1 MKTLLNILLI
11 AVIFPI
17 MAVAQNS
24 YTIKGRLLEQ
34 VTETISTPP
43 VTSTDCD
50 GNSVIITTPD
60 ITTTRLRPRNFTTIT
75 IKVFLGTSDAGTPVK
90 TYSGLSKS
98 IVKWNG
104 QTVSPFTPATPSDS
118 GRFEYEMTG
127 ILKSRINY
135 TAFVYLDGTGSSVFS
150 EEFLLSSVPGIP
162 LGTIWAYMGDGT
174 DLTDLEVGGWFLC
187 DGRHIDN
194 DLDGN
199 LTETEQDDLIALFT
213 RSGKYDPQRLPDLR
227 GRFLRGMDKSSGNDP
242 NAGSRTGGNVLGS
255 IQGDEFKSHD
265 HTGSAAAGG
274 DHNHGGTAAAGD
286 HSHNFNDHYGGAEAS
301 SGINTSGIPGNGD
314 VPGASFTNSTA
325 PAGGHTHTIP
335 SSGTHT
341 HSLTINNSGGN
352 ETRPKNA
359 YVNYIIKCVK

>member
-50 GNSVIITTPD
+50 GNSVVISTPD
-60 ITTTRLRPRNFTTIT
+60 ITTTRLRPRTFTTIT
-75 IKVFLGTSDAGTPVK
+75 IKVFLGTTDVGTPVR

-98 IVKWNG
+98 TIEWNG
-104 QTVSPFTPATPSDS
+104 QTVSPFTPATSADT
-118 GRFEYEMTG
+118 GRFEYEMTA
-127 ILKSRINY
+127 IPKSRINY
-135 TAFVYLDGTGSSVFS
+135 TAFVYLDGGSTSVYS

-187 DGRHIDN
+187 DGRDIDA

-199 LTETEQDDLIALFT
+199 LTEAEQDDLIALFT
-213 RSGKYDPQRLPDLR
+213 RSGKHEPGKLPDLR
-227 GRFLRGMDKSSGNDP
+227 GRFLRGMDKGAGNDP
-242 NAGSRTGGNVLGS
+242 NSGSRTGGNVLGS

-265 HTGSAAAGG
+265 HTGTTNGGG
-274 DHNHGGTAAAGD
+274 DHRHWYDDTYYSENRGDVTQQDQKGSNDSDNDNEDWITSRLTDWSGD
-286 HSHNFNDHYGGAEAS
+286 HSHGFTTNTRGGA
-301 SGINTSGIPGNGD
+301 
-314 VPGASFTNSTA
+314 
-325 PAGGHTHTIP
+325 
-335 SSGTHT
+335 
-341 HSLTINNSGGN
+341 
-352 ETRPKNA
+352 ETRPKNVF
-359 YVNYIIKCVK
+359 VNYIIKCVK

>member
-34 VTETISTPP
+34 VSETISTPP

-50 GNSVIITTPD
+50 GNSVVITTPD
-60 ITTTRLRPRNFTTIT
+60 IVTTRMKPRSFTTIT
-75 IKVFLGTSDAGTPVK
+75 IKVFLGTTDVGTPVK
-90 TYSGLSKS
+90 TYSNLSKS
-98 IVKWNG
+98 TIKWNG
-104 QTVSPFTPATPSDS
+104 QTVSPFTPATSADT
-118 GRFEYEMTG
+118 GRFEYEMTA
-127 ILKSRINY
+127 IPKSRINY
-135 TAFVYLDGTGSSVFS
+135 TAFVYLDGGSTSVYS
-150 EEFLLSSVPGIP
+150 EEFLLNSVPGIP

-174 DLTDLEVGGWFLC
+174 DLADLEVGGWFLC

-199 LTETEQDDLIALFT
+199 LTEAEQDDLIALFT

-227 GRFLRGMDKSSGNDP
+227 GRFLRGMDKGAGNDP

-265 HTGSAAAGG
+265 HTGSTNLDG
-274 DHNHGGTAAAGD
+274 NHVHRFDDAYTAEFPNNGILGMDGNDSDNSYRTRVNYTDNDGA
-286 HSHNFNDHYGGAEAS
+286 HIHNFTTNTRGGS
-301 SGINTSGIPGNGD
+301 
-314 VPGASFTNSTA
+314 
-325 PAGGHTHTIP
+325 
-335 SSGTHT
+335 
-341 HSLTINNSGGN
+341 
-352 ETRPKNA
+352 ETRPKNV

>member
-60 ITTTRLRPRNFTTIT
+60 ITTTRLSPRNFTTIT

-265 HTGSAAAGG
+265 HTGSTNLEGNHVHGFADAFFVENLGAGQNLQGNSGGTDSDNDLWLRSATTNVDG
-274 DHNHGGTAAAGD
+274 DHIHDFT
-286 HSHNFNDHYGGAEAS
+286 
-301 SGINTSGIPGNGD
+301 
-314 VPGASFTNSTA
+314 TNST
-325 PAGGHTHTIP
+325 GG
-335 SSGTHT
+335 S
-341 HSLTINNSGGN
+341 
-352 ETRPKNA
+352 ETRPKNV

>member
-1 MKTLLNILLI
+1 MKTLINILLI

-34 VTETISTPP
+34 ITETISTPP
-43 VTSTDCD
+43 VISTDCD
-50 GNSVIITTPD
+50 GNSVTVNTPD
-60 ITTTRLRPRNFTTIT
+60 ITTTRYRPRNFTTIT
-75 IKVFLGTSDAGTPVK
+75 IKVFLGTTDVGTPVK
-90 TYSGLSKS
+90 TYSGLTKS
-98 IVKWNG
+98 TIKWNG

-127 ILKSRINY
+127 IPKSRINY
-135 TAFVYLDGTGSSVFS
+135 TAFVYLDGTGSSVYS

-174 DLTDLEVGGWFLC
+174 DLADLEVGGWFLC

-199 LTETEQDDLIALFT
+199 LTEAEQDDLIALFT

-227 GRFLRGMDKSSGNDP
+227 GRFLRGMDKGAGNDP
-242 NAGSRTGGNVLGS
+242 NSGSRTGGNVLGS

-265 HTGSAAAGG
+265 HTGSADQDG
-274 DHNHGGTAAAGD
+274 DHRHWYDDTYYSENNSNATQQNQKGSNSSDDDNEDWITARRTD
-286 HSHNFNDHYGGAEAS
+286 W
-301 SGINTSGIPGNGD
+301 
-314 VPGASFTNSTA
+314 
-325 PAGGHTHTIP
+325 
-335 SSGTHT
+335 SGTHG
-341 HSLTINNSGGN
+341 HNLTINPRGGL
-352 ETRPKNA
+352 ETRPKNV

>member
-75 IKVFLGTSDAGTPVK
+75 IKVFLGTTDVGTPVK

-98 IVKWNG
+98 TIKWNG
-104 QTVSPFTPATPSDS
+104 QTVSPFTPATSADT
-118 GRFEYEMTG
+118 GRFEYEMTA
-127 ILKSRINY
+127 ISKSRINY
-135 TAFVYLDGTGSSVFS
+135 TAFVYLDGGSTSVYS

-227 GRFLRGMDKSSGNDP
+227 GHFLRGMDKSSGNDP

-265 HTGSAAAGG
+265 HTGSADQGG
-274 DHNHGGTAAAGD
+274 DHRHLYQDTYFSEDNGSATPQNQIGSG
-286 HSHNFNDHYGGAEAS
+286 S
-301 SGINTSGIPGNGD
+301 SDFDNEDWITTRLTD
-314 VPGASFTNSTA
+314 W
-325 PAGGHTHTIP
+325 
-335 SSGTHT
+335 SGTHG
-341 HSLTINNSGGN
+341 HNITINPRGGN

>member
-50 GNSVIITTPD
+50 GNSVVISTPD
-60 ITTTRLRPRNFTTIT
+60 ITTTRLRPRTFTTIT
-75 IKVFLGTSDAGTPVK
+75 IKVFHGTTDLGTPVK

-98 IVKWNG
+98 TIKWNG
-104 QTVSPFTPATPSDS
+104 QTVSPFTPATSADT
-118 GRFEYEMTG
+118 GRFEYEMTA
-127 ILKSRINY
+127 IPQSRISY
-135 TAFVYLDGTGSSVFS
+135 TAFVYLDGGSTSVYS

-187 DGRHIDN
+187 DGRDIDA

-199 LTETEQDDLIALFT
+199 LTEAEQDDLIALFT
-213 RSGKYDPQRLPDLR
+213 RSGKHEPGKLPDLR
-227 GRFLRGMDKSSGNDP
+227 GRFLRGMDKISGNDP
-242 NAGSRTGGNVLGS
+242 NAGSRTGGNFLGS
-255 IQGDEFKSHD
+255 IQDDEFKSHV
-265 HTGSAAAGG
+265 HTGAANDNGSHRHTGTTDLGGSSGSERASNVNMDTKQVGG
-274 DHNHGGTAAAGD
+274 D
-286 HSHNFNDHYGGAEAS
+286 S
-301 SGINTSGIPGNGD
+301 
-314 VPGASFTNSTA
+314 
-325 PAGGHTHTIP
+325 GGHTHSFTTDYA
-335 SSGTHT
+335 GTHGHT
-341 HSLTINNSGGN
+341 LTINSTGGA
-352 ETRPKNA
+352 ETRPKNV